1 MIIEKIVIKKIL
13 IYIIA
18 EIVYILENIWRIHMS
33 DTVRTWRHIQ
43 QRYNLIGSKCNTC
56 GELFF
61 PARVVCPNCR
71 RKGDLQPFQFSG
83 KGKIY
88 TYSIIRSAPDD
99 FKKSA
104 PYAVA
109 VIELEEGAKLTSQLV
124 DCDVD
129 DIKIGDNVEMVFRR
143 IREDGKDGVISYGY
157 KFKVIK

>member
-1 MIIEKIVIKKIL
+1 
-13 IYIIA
+13 
-18 EIVYILENIWRIHMS
+18 MS

-43 QRYNLIGSKCNTC
+43 QRYNLIGSKCTTC

-61 PARVVCPNCR
+61 PSRVVCPNCR
-71 RKGDLQPFQFSG
+71 RKGNLEPFQFSG

-129 DIKIGDNVEMVFRR
+129 DIEIGDDVRNGIQKSKRR
-143 IREDGKDGVISYGY
+143 WRRWGYLLWIQVQSYQIIPQS
-157 KFKVIK
+157 FS

>member
-1 MIIEKIVIKKIL
+1 
-13 IYIIA
+13 
-18 EIVYILENIWRIHMS
+18 MS

-56 GELFF
+56 GEVF
-61 PARVVCPNCR
+61 
-71 RKGDLQPFQFSG
+71 G

-88 TYSIIRSAPDD
+88 TYSVIRSAPDD

-109 VIELEEGAKLTSQLV
+109 VIELEEGAKLTTQLV

-129 DIKIGDNVEMVFRR
+129 SLEIGDDVEMVFRR
-143 IREDGKDGVISYGY
+143 VREDGEDGVISYGY